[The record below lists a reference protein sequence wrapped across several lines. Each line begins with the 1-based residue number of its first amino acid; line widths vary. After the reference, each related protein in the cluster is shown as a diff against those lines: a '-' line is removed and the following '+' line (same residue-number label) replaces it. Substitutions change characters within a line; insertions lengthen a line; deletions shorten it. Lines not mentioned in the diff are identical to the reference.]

1 MEKFEV
7 ITLRNIGGRF
17 YIHCYNCPDIKS
29 DEVLY
34 EFIKSLHKP
43 LSGDILLLNA
53 TIDIDRPDYMISIS
67 GNRRMWKLFNGESSI
82 PEDIQKEEDDWYLP
96 WVNRESGFFFR
107 KPTQVLRGLT
117 ITKPSNSESYELLAH
132 KTHCTIIK
140 HTVL

>member
-7 ITLRNIGGRF
+7 ITLRNLEGRF
-17 YIHCYNCPDIKS
+17 YIHCYSCPDIKS
-29 DEVLY
+29 DEGIH

-53 TIDIDRPDYMISIS
+53 TVDIDRPDYMISIS
-67 GNRRMWKLFNGESSI
+67 GNRRLWKLFNGEFSI
-82 PEDIQKEEDDWYLP
+82 PEDIEKEGSEWYLP
-96 WVNRESGFFFR
+96 WVTEYSFFFGKAEQR
-107 KPTQVLRGLT
+107 LRGLAL
-117 ITKPSNSESYELLAH
+117 TKPSTSELYELLAH

>member
-7 ITLRNIGGRF
+7 ITLRNIEGRF
-17 YIHCYNCPDIKS
+17 YIHCYSCPDIKS

-34 EFIKSLHKP
+34 GFIKSIHKP

-53 TIDIDRPDYMISIS
+53 TVDIDRPDYMISIS

-82 PEDIQKEEDDWYLP
+82 PGDIEKEESKWYLP
-96 WVNRESGFFFR
+96 WVTESSFFFR
-107 KPTQVLRGLT
+107 KPTQALRGLA
-117 ITKPSNSESYELLAH
+117 ITKPSISESYELLAH

>member
-7 ITLRNIGGRF
+7 ITLRNLEGRF
-17 YIHCYNCPDIKS
+17 YIHCYSCPPDIKS
-29 DEVLY
+29 DKVLY
-34 EFIKSLHKP
+34 EFIKSIHKP

-82 PEDIQKEEDDWYLP
+82 PGDIEKEESEWYLP
-96 WVNRESGFFFR
+96 WVTESSFFFG
-107 KPTQVLRGLT
+107 KSKQCLRGLA
-117 ITKPSNSESYELLAH
+117 ITKPSISELYELLAH

>member
-7 ITLRNIGGRF
+7 ITLRNIDGRF
-17 YIHCYNCPDIKS
+17 YIHCYSCPDING

-34 EFIKSLHKP
+34 EFIKSIHKP

-53 TIDIDRPDYMISIS
+53 TVDIDRPDYMISIS
-67 GNRRMWKLFNGESSI
+67 GNRRMWKLFNGEYSI
-82 PEDIQKEEDDWYLP
+82 PGDIKKENEWYLP
-96 WVNRESGFFFR
+96 WVTESSFFFR
-107 KPTQVLRGLT
+107 KPEQRLRGLAL
-117 ITKPSNSESYELLAH
+117 TKPSTSELYELLAH